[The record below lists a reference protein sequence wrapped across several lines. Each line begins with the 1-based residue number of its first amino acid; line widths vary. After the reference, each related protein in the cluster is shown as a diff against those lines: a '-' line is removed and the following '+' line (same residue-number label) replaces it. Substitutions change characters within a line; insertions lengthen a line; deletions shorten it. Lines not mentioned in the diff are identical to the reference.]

1 MSQSNQYPQQ
11 KLSHTHKKR
20 QLGLSELTLIGLFI
34 GIGCGLFFGEGCA
47 KFKILGDAFVGL
59 LQMTVLPYIVLSLVG
74 GIGKLNLEHSKRLA
88 GKAILV
94 LLLLWAI
101 ALVTVLLIPLAFPK
115 LVSASFFSTSL
126 IEPPKRFDFLGLF
139 IPANPFN
146 SLAENEVPAVVI
158 FCILVGISIISINKK
173 KRFLKLV
180 DLLSESMSK
189 VTKMVVKLT
198 PVGVFFITASAAG
211 TMTLAEIGRLQGYLI
226 TYTVATFLLGF
237 GLLPAL
243 GAVLTPFRYRDLLQI
258 SKDSFILAFATGKV
272 LVVLPMLI
280 EDIKKMFRNYKLGGE
295 EAESIVEV
303 LVPLGFPFPHLGR
316 LLTTSFITFAAWYL
330 GTPLKLE
337 QYPLLIGAGFFS
349 HFGSSTISIPFLL
362 DLAQL
367 PSDMFQLFVVTNV
380 LIDRFSNALAAT
392 YLFIFTVLTTCAL
405 RSLMRFQWRQLG
417 MLTVSSA
424 IAGLI
429 SLFGIRSYLR
439 YVSQDAYDKDKV
451 IASMQLL
458 ENLVPATIVEPAP
471 NPAPLLAGETIWER
485 IKRRGVIRIGFDP
498 DNLPWSY
505 YNSQNQLVGFDID
518 MAHQLAYELGIKIE
532 FVPLQFSNL
541 GELMGKDHFDLAM
554 SGSVGTIERFQQTR
568 FSDPYLYVNLAL
580 VVPDYRDEEFAT
592 LESISQKKHLRIGVE
607 DPAILTNKVKE
618 LLPNAEFIDLAS
630 DREFFEGTGAGKDL
644 DALFESAE
652 AGSAWTLLYPNFQV
666 VTPFPRNLDLPLVY
680 PFLGENGIFGEIVD
694 HWIEVK
700 KHDGT
705 IQDAYDYWI
714 LGKGGEQ
721 KQPRWSVIRN
731 VLHWVE

>member
-1 MSQSNQYPQQ
+1 MSQIDQYPQEEI
-11 KLSHTHKKR
+11 SHPSKKQR
-20 QLGLSELTLIGLFI
+20 LGLSELTIIGLFV

-47 KFKILGDAFVGL
+47 KFQILGDAFVGL
-59 LQMTVLPYIVLSLVG
+59 LQMTVLPYIVLSLIG
-74 GIGKLNLEHSKRLA
+74 GIGKLNLKHSKQLA
-88 GKAILV
+88 GQAILV

-101 ALVTVLLIPLAFPK
+101 AIVTILLIPLAFPK

-126 IEPPKRFDFLGLF
+126 IEPPKKFDFLELF
-139 IPANPFN
+139 IPANPFH
-146 SLAENEVPAVVI
+146 SLAENEVPAVVL
-158 FCILVGISIISINKK
+158 FCILVGTSIISINKK
-173 KRFLKLV
+173 KRFIKLV

-226 TYTVATFLLGF
+226 VYTVATFLLGF

-280 EDIKKMFRNYKLGGE
+280 EDVKKMFRDYELGDKE
-295 EAESIVEV
+295 TESIVEV

-316 LLTTSFITFAAWYL
+316 LLTTSFIIFTAWYL
-330 GTPLKLE
+330 GTPLQLE

-362 DLAQL
+362 DLTHL

-392 YLFIFTVLTTCAL
+392 YLFTFTILTTCLL
-405 RSLMRFQWRQLG
+405 RSLLQFQWRQLG
-417 MLTVSSA
+417 LLIVSSA
-424 IAGLI
+424 IAGII
-429 SLFGIRSYLR
+429 SLFGIRTYLA
-439 YVSQDAYDKDKV
+439 YASQDAYDKDKV

-458 ENLVPATIVEPAP
+458 DNLVPATIVEPAP
-471 NPAPLLAGETIWER
+471 NPDPLLTGETVWER

-505 YNSQNQLVGFDID
+505 YNSQKQLVGFDID
-518 MAHQLAYELGIKIE
+518 MAHQLAYELGVKIE
-532 FVPLQFSNL
+532 FVPLQFSIL
-541 GELMGKDHFDLAM
+541 GQLMGKDHFDLAM
-554 SGSVGTIERFQQTR
+554 SGIVGTIERFQQTR
-568 FSDPYLYVNLAL
+568 FSNSYLYVNLAL
-580 VVPDYRDEEFAT
+580 VVPDHQDEKFAT
-592 LESISQKKHLRIGVE
+592 LESINQMKNLRIGVE
-607 DPAILTNKVKE
+607 DPAILTKKVKE
-618 LLPNAEFIDLAS
+618 LLPDVEFIDLAS
-630 DREFFEGTGAGKDL
+630 DREFFEGQGAGQDL

-680 PFLGENGIFGEIVD
+680 PFLGEDDLLGEVVD

-700 KHDGT
+700 QHDGT

-721 KQPRWSVIRN
+721 KQPRWSIIRN
-731 VLHWVE
+731 VLHWVD

>member
-1 MSQSNQYPQQ
+1 
-11 KLSHTHKKR
+11 
-20 QLGLSELTLIGLFI
+20 
-34 GIGCGLFFGEGCA
+34 
-47 KFKILGDAFVGL
+47 
-59 LQMTVLPYIVLSLVG
+59 
-74 GIGKLNLEHSKRLA
+74 
-88 GKAILV
+88 
-94 LLLLWAI
+94 
-101 ALVTVLLIPLAFPK
+101 
-115 LVSASFFSTSL
+115 
-126 IEPPKRFDFLGLF
+126 
-139 IPANPFN
+139 
-146 SLAENEVPAVVI
+146 
-158 FCILVGISIISINKK
+158 
-173 KRFLKLV
+173 
-180 DLLSESMSK
+180 MSK
-189 VTKMVVKLT
+189 VTKMIVKLT

-211 TMTLAEIGRLQGYLI
+211 TMTLTEIGRLQGYLI

-243 GAVLTPFRYRDLLQI
+243 GAILTPFRYRDLLKI

-272 LVVLPMLI
+272 LVVLPVLI
-280 EDIKKMFRNYKLGGE
+280 EDVKKMFHDYELGGE
-295 EAESIVEV
+295 EAESTIEV

-337 QYPLLIGAGFFS
+337 QYPTLIGAGFFS

-405 RSLMRFQWRQLG
+405 RSLMRIQWRQLG
-417 MLTVSSA
+417 ILAISSA
-424 IAGLI
+424 IAGII
-429 SLFGIRSYLR
+429 SLFGIRAYLSYA
-439 YVSQDAYDKDKV
+439 SKGAYDKDKV

-458 ENLVPATIVEPAP
+458 ENLVPATIVQPAP
-471 NPAPLLAGETIWER
+471 NPDPLLPGETIWER

-505 YNSQNQLVGFDID
+505 YNSQKQLVGFDID
-518 MAHQLAYELGIKIE
+518 MAHQLAYELGVKIE
-532 FVPLQFSNL
+532 FVPLQFSTL
-541 GELMGKDHFDLAM
+541 GQLMDKDHFDIAM
-554 SGSVGTIERFQQTR
+554 SGIVGTIERFQQTR
-568 FSDPYLYVNLAL
+568 FSAPYMYVNLAL
-580 VVPDYRDEEFAT
+580 VVPDYRDEQFAT
-592 LESISQKKHLRIGVE
+592 LDSIKQKKNLRIGVE
-607 DPAILTNKVKE
+607 DPAILTKKVKE
-618 LLPNAEFIDLAS
+618 LLPDVEFIDLES
-630 DREFFEGTGAGKDL
+630 DREFFEGQGAGRDL

-666 VTPFPRNLDLPLVY
+666 VTPFPRNLDMPLVY
-680 PFLGENGIFGEIVD
+680 PFLGKDDLLGEVVEHLVYPFLGKDDLLGEVVD

-721 KQPRWSVIRN
+721 KQPRWSIIRD
-731 VLHWVE
+731 VLHWVD

>member
-1 MSQSNQYPQQ
+1 MSQTTKFPQ
-11 KLSHTHKKR
+11 KEMSKPSKKR
-20 QLGLSELTLIGLFI
+20 RLGLSELTLIGLFV

-47 KFKILGDAFVGL
+47 RFQILGDAFVGL
-59 LQMTVLPYIVLSLVG
+59 LQMTVLPYIVLSLIG
-74 GIGKLNLEHSKRLA
+74 GIGKLNLKHSKQLA

-101 ALVTVLLIPLAFPK
+101 AIVTVLLIPLAFPK

-126 IEPPKRFDFLGLF
+126 VDPPKRFDFLGLF

-158 FCILVGISIISINKK
+158 FCMLMGVSLISINKK

-211 TMTLAEIGRLQGYLI
+211 TMTLTEIGRLQGYLI

-243 GAVLTPFRYRDLLQI
+243 GAVLTPFRYRDLLTI

-272 LVVLPMLI
+272 LVVLPVLI
-280 EDIKKMFRNYKLGGE
+280 EDVKKMFRNYELGGE
-295 EAESIVEV
+295 EAESTIEV

-392 YLFIFTVLTTCAL
+392 YLFIFTVLTTCVL
-405 RSLMRFQWRQLG
+405 RSLMRLQWRKLG
-417 MLTVSSA
+417 ILTVSSVL
-424 IAGLI
+424 AGII
-429 SLFGIRSYLR
+429 SLFGIRTYLG
-439 YVSQDAYDKDKV
+439 YASQGAYDKDKV

-458 ENLVPATIVEPAP
+458 ENPVSATIVAPAP
-471 NPAPLLAGETIWER
+471 NPDPLLRGETSWER

-505 YNSQNQLVGFDID
+505 YNSQKQLVGFDIE
-518 MAHQLAYELGIKIE
+518 MAHRFARELGIKIE
-532 FVPLQFSNL
+532 FVPLQSSTL
-541 GELMGKDHFDLAM
+541 GQLMGKDHFDLAM
-554 SGSVGTIERFQQTR
+554 SGIVGTIERFQQTR
-568 FSDPYLYVNLAL
+568 FSEPYLYVNLAL
-580 VVPDYRDEEFAT
+580 VVPDYRDNEFST
-592 LESISQKKHLRIGVE
+592 LKSINQMKNLRIGVE

-618 LLPNAEFIDLAS
+618 LLPNAKFIDLES
-630 DREFFEGTGAGKDL
+630 DREFFEGQGAGQDL

-666 VTPFPRNLDLPLVY
+666 VTPFPRNLDIPLVY
-680 PFLGENGIFGEIVD
+680 PFLGEDGILGEVID

-705 IQDAYDYWI
+705 IQDVYDHWI
-714 LGKGGEQ
+714 LGKGSEQ
-721 KQPRWSVIRN
+721 KQPRWSIIRD
-731 VLHWVE
+731 VLHWID

>member
-1 MSQSNQYPQQ
+1 MNQSNKYPQQ
-11 KLSHTHKKR
+11 ELANTHKKR
-20 QLGLSELTLIGLFI
+20 QLGLSELTLIGLFV

-47 KFKILGDAFVGL
+47 GFQILGDAFVGL

-74 GIGKLNLEHSKRLA
+74 GIGKLNLEHSKQLA

-101 ALVTVLLIPLAFPK
+101 AIVTILLIPLAFPK

-126 IEPPKRFDFLGLF
+126 INPPKKFDFLELF

-146 SLAENEVPAVVI
+146 SLAENQVPAVVI

-173 KRFLKLV
+173 KRFIKLI
-180 DLLSESMSK
+180 DLMSESMSK
-189 VTKMVVKLT
+189 VTKMIVKLT

-226 TYTVATFLLGF
+226 VYTVATLLLGF
-237 GLLPAL
+237 GILPAL

-272 LVVLPMLI
+272 LVVLPMII
-280 EDIKKMFRNYKLGGE
+280 EDIKKMFHNYELGGK
-295 EAESIVEV
+295 EAESIIEV

-316 LLTTSFITFAAWYL
+316 LLTTNFITFAAWYL

-349 HFGSSTISIPFLL
+349 HFGSSTISVPFLL
-362 DLAQL
+362 DLAHL
-367 PSDMFQLFVVTNV
+367 PSDMFQLFVITNV

-392 YLFIFTVLTTCAL
+392 YLFIFTVLTTCFL
-405 RSLMRFQWRQLG
+405 RSLMRFRWRQLSI
-417 MLTVSSA
+417 LAVSSA
-424 IAGLI
+424 IVSLI
-429 SLFGIRSYLR
+429 SLFSIRTYLG
-439 YVSQDAYDKDKV
+439 YASQGAYDKDKV

-458 ENLVPATIVEPAP
+458 DNLVPATIVKPAP
-471 NPAPLLAGETIWER
+471 NPDPLLTGETIWER

-505 YNSQNQLVGFDID
+505 YNSQKKLVGFDID
-518 MAHQLAYELGIKIE
+518 MAHQLAYELGVKIE
-532 FVPLQFSNL
+532 FVPLQFSIL
-541 GELMGKDHFDLAM
+541 GQLMDEDHFDLAM
-554 SGSVGTIERFQQTR
+554 SGIVGTIERFQQTR
-568 FSDPYLYVNLAL
+568 FSEPYMYVNLAL

-592 LESISQKKHLRIGVE
+592 LESINRRKNLRIGVE
-607 DPAILTNKVKE
+607 DPAILTKKVKK
-618 LLPNAEFIDLAS
+618 LLPNAEFVDLES
-630 DREFFEGTGAGKDL
+630 DREFFEGQEAGQDL
-644 DALFESAE
+644 DALFISAE
-652 AGSAWTLLYPNFQV
+652 EGSAWTLLYPRFQV
-666 VTPFPRNLDLPLVY
+666 VTPFPRNLDIPLVY
-680 PFLGENGIFGEIVD
+680 PFLGEDGILGEVVD
-694 HWIEVK
+694 HWIGVK

-721 KQPRWSVIRN
+721 KQPRWSIIRN
-731 VLHWVE
+731 VLHWVD

>member
-1 MSQSNQYPQQ
+1 MFKPQ
-11 KLSHTHKKR
+11 KKR
-20 QLGLSELTLIGLFI
+20 RLGLSELTLIGLFF

-47 KFKILGDAFVGL
+47 RFQILGDAFVGL
-59 LQMTVLPYIVLSLVG
+59 LQMTVLPYIVLSLIG
-74 GIGKLNLEHSKRLA
+74 GIGKLDLKHSKQLA

-101 ALVTVLLIPLAFPK
+101 AIVTVLLIPLAFPK

-126 IEPPKRFDFLGLF
+126 IDPPKRFDFLGLF
-139 IPANPFN
+139 IPANPFD
-146 SLAENEVPAVVI
+146 SLADNEVPAVVV
-158 FCILVGISIISINKK
+158 FCMLMGISIISINKK
-173 KRFLKLV
+173 QELLRLV

-189 VTKMVVKLT
+189 VTKMIVKLT
-198 PVGVFFITASAAG
+198 PMGVFFITASAAG
-211 TMTLAEIGRLQGYLI
+211 TMTLTEIGRLQGYLI
-226 TYTVATFLLGF
+226 AYTVATFLLGF

-272 LVVLPMLI
+272 LVVLPVLI
-280 EDIKKMFRNYKLGGE
+280 EDVKKMFRNYELGGE
-295 EAESIVEV
+295 EAESTIEV

-337 QYPLLIGAGFFS
+337 QYPLLVGAGFFS

-405 RSLMRFQWRQLG
+405 RSLIRLRWRQLG
-417 MLTVSSA
+417 ILAMSSA
-424 IAGLI
+424 IAGVI
-429 SLFGIRSYLR
+429 SLLGIRAYLG
-439 YVSQDAYDKDKV
+439 YASQGAYDKDKV

-458 ENLVPATIVEPAP
+458 ENPVPATIVEPAP
-471 NPAPLLAGETIWER
+471 NPDPLLTGETIWER

-505 YNSQNQLVGFDID
+505 YNSQKQLVGFDIE
-518 MAHQLAYELGIKIE
+518 MAHRLARELGVKIE
-532 FVPLQFSNL
+532 FVPLQFSIL
-541 GELMGKDHFDLAM
+541 GKLMGQDHFDLAM
-554 SGSVGTIERFQQTR
+554 SGIVGTIERFQQTR
-568 FSDPYLYVNLAL
+568 FSQPYMYVNLAL
-580 VVPDYRDEEFAT
+580 VVPDYQDNKFST
-592 LESISQKKHLRIGVE
+592 LASINQMKNLRIGVE

-618 LLPNAEFIDLAS
+618 LLPNAEFIDLES
-630 DREFFEGTGAGKDL
+630 DREFFEGVGAGKDL

-666 VTPFPRNLDLPLVY
+666 VTPFPRNLDIPLVY
-680 PFLGENGIFGEIVD
+680 PFLGEDELLGKVVD

-705 IQDAYDYWI
+705 IQDAYDHWI

-721 KQPRWSVIRN
+721 KQPRWSIIRN
-731 VLHWVE
+731 VLQWVD

>member
-1 MSQSNQYPQQ
+1 MSQTTEYP
-11 KLSHTHKKR
+11 KKEISKHPKKR
-20 QLGLSELTLIGLFI
+20 RLGLSELTLIGLFV

-47 KFKILGDAFVGL
+47 RFQILGDAFVGL

-74 GIGKLNLEHSKRLA
+74 DIGKLNLEQSKRLA
-88 GKAILV
+88 EKAILV

-101 ALVTVLLIPLAFPK
+101 AIVTVLLIPLAFPK
-115 LVSASFFSTSL
+115 LASASFFSTSL
-126 IEPPKRFDFLGLF
+126 IEPPNKFDFLELF
-139 IPANPFN
+139 IPANPFD
-146 SLAENEVPAVVI
+146 SLADNEVPAVVV
-158 FCILVGISIISINKK
+158 FCMLMGISMISINNKQE
-173 KRFLKLV
+173 FLRLV

-189 VTKMVVKLT
+189 VTKIVVKLT

-211 TMTLAEIGRLQGYLI
+211 TMTLTEIGRLQGYLI

-243 GAVLTPFRYRDLLQI
+243 GAVLTPFRYRDLLTI

-272 LVVLPMLI
+272 LVVLPVLI
-280 EDIKKMFRNYKLGGE
+280 EDVKKMFRNYEFGGE
-295 EAESIVEV
+295 EAESTIEV

-330 GTPLKLE
+330 GTPLQLE
-337 QYPLLIGAGFFS
+337 QYPLLIGAGLFS

-362 DLAQL
+362 DLAHL

-405 RSLMRFQWRQLG
+405 RSLMRLQWRQLG
-417 MLTVSSA
+417 ILAMSSV
-424 IAGLI
+424 IVGI
-429 SLFGIRSYLR
+429 MSLFGIRTYLG
-439 YVSQDAYDKDKV
+439 YASQGAYDKDKV

-458 ENLVPATIVEPAP
+458 ENPVPNTIVEPTP
-471 NPAPLLAGETIWER
+471 NPNPLLTGETIWER
-485 IKRRGVIRIGFDP
+485 IKRRGIIRIGFDP

-505 YNSQNQLVGFDID
+505 YNSQKQLVGFDIE
-518 MAHQLAYELGIKIE
+518 MAHRLARELGVKIE
-532 FVPLQFSNL
+532 FVPLRFSSL
-541 GELMGKDHFDLAM
+541 GQLMGKDHFDLAM
-554 SGSVGTIERFQQTR
+554 SGIVGTIERFQQTR
-568 FSDPYLYVNLAL
+568 FSQPYMYVNLAL
-580 VVPDYRDEEFAT
+580 VVPDYRDNKFST
-592 LESISQKKHLRIGVE
+592 LASINQMKNLRIGVE

-618 LLPNAEFIDLAS
+618 LLPNAEFIDLES
-630 DREFFEGTGAGKDL
+630 DREFFEGVGAGKDL

-680 PFLGENGIFGEIVD
+680 PFLGEDELLGKMVN

-705 IQDAYDYWI
+705 IQDAYDHWI
-714 LGKGGEQ
+714 LGQGSEQ
-721 KQPRWSVIRN
+721 KQPRWSIIRN
-731 VLHWVE
+731 VLRWVD

>member
-1 MSQSNQYPQQ
+1 MSQINQYPQQ
-11 KLSHTHKKR
+11 EISNPPTKQR
-20 QLGLSELTLIGLFI
+20 LGLSELTTIGLFL

-47 KFKILGDAFVGL
+47 KFQILGDAFVGL
-59 LQMTVLPYIVLSLVG
+59 LQMTVLPYIVLSLIG
-74 GIGKLNLEHSKRLA
+74 GIGKLDLKHSKQLA

-101 ALVTVLLIPLAFPK
+101 AIVTILLIPLAFPK

-126 IEPPKRFDFLGLF
+126 VEPPKKFDFLGLF

-158 FCILVGISIISINKK
+158 FCLLVGTSIISINKK
-173 KRFLKLV
+173 KRFIKLV

-189 VTKMVVKLT
+189 VTKMIVKLT

-226 TYTVATFLLGF
+226 VYTVATFLLGF

-280 EDIKKMFRNYKLGGE
+280 EDVKKMFRNYELGGKE
-295 EAESIVEV
+295 TESIVEV

-316 LLTTSFITFAAWYL
+316 LLTTSFIIFTAWYL
-330 GTPLKLE
+330 GTPLKPE

-362 DLAQL
+362 DLAHL

-405 RSLMRFQWRQLG
+405 RSLMRFRWRQLG
-417 MLTVSSA
+417 ILTVSSA
-424 IAGLI
+424 IAGII
-429 SLFGIRSYLR
+429 SLFGIRTYLG
-439 YVSQDAYDKDKV
+439 YASQDAYDKDKV

-471 NPAPLLAGETIWER
+471 NPAPLRTGETVWGR

-505 YNSQNQLVGFDID
+505 YNSQQQLVGFDID
-518 MAHQLAYELGIKIE
+518 MAHQLAHELGVKIE
-532 FVPLQFSNL
+532 FVPLQFSTL
-541 GELMGKDHFDLAM
+541 GQLMGEDHFDLAM
-554 SGSVGTIERFQQTR
+554 SGIVGTIERFQQTR

-592 LESISQKKHLRIGVE
+592 LESINQMKNLRIGVE
-607 DPAILTNKVKE
+607 DPAILTKKIQE
-618 LLPNAEFIDLAS
+618 LLPDVEFIDLAS
-630 DREFFEGTGAGKDL
+630 DREFFEGQGAGRDL

-666 VTPFPRNLDLPLVY
+666 VTPFPRNLDIPLVY
-680 PFLGENGIFGEIVD
+680 PFLGKDDLLGEVVD

-721 KQPRWSVIRN
+721 KQPRWSIIRN
-731 VLHWVE
+731 VLHWID

>member
-1 MSQSNQYPQQ
+1 MSRTTQFP
-11 KLSHTHKKR
+11 HKGMSKPSKKKS
-20 QLGLSELTLIGLFI
+20 LGLSELTLIGLFA
-34 GIGCGLFFGEGCA
+34 GISCGLFFGEGCA
-47 KFKILGDAFVGL
+47 RFQILGDAFVGL

-74 GIGKLNLEHSKRLA
+74 GIGKLNLEHGKRLA

-101 ALVTVLLIPLAFPK
+101 AIVTVLLIPLAFPQ

-126 IEPPKRFDFLGLF
+126 IDPPKKFDFLELF

-146 SLAENEVPAVVI
+146 SLADNEVPAVVI

-173 KRFLKLV
+173 KRFIKLL

-189 VTKMVVKLT
+189 VTKMIVKLT
-198 PVGVFFITASAAG
+198 PAGVFFITASAAG

-243 GAVLTPFRYRDLLQI
+243 GAVLTPFRYKDLLQI

-272 LVVLPMLI
+272 LVVLPMVI
-280 EDIKKMFRNYKLGGE
+280 EDVKKMFRNYELGNE
-295 EAESIVEV
+295 EAESIIEV

-316 LLTTSFITFAAWYL
+316 LLTTSFITFTAWYL

-367 PSDMFQLFVVTNV
+367 PSDMFQLFIVTNV

-392 YLFIFTVLTTCAL
+392 YLFMFTVLTTCAL

-417 MLTVSSA
+417 MLAVSSA
-424 IAGLI
+424 IAGII
-429 SLFGIRSYLR
+429 SLFGIRSYLS
-439 YVSQDAYDKDKV
+439 YISQDAYDKDKV

-458 ENLVPATIVEPAP
+458 ENLVPAKIVEPAP
-471 NPAPLLAGETIWER
+471 NPEPLLAGETIWER

-505 YNSQNQLVGFDID
+505 YNSQNQLVGFDVD
-518 MAHQLAYELGIKIE
+518 MAHQLAYELGIEIE

-541 GELMGKDHFDLAM
+541 GELMGKDHFDIAM
-554 SGSVGTIERFQQTR
+554 SGVVGTIERFQQTR
-568 FSDPYLYVNLAL
+568 FSDPYMYVNLAL
-580 VVPDYRDEEFAT
+580 VVPDYRDEEFST
-592 LESISQKKHLRIGVE
+592 LASINQRKHLRIGIE
-607 DPAILTNKVKE
+607 DPAILTKKIQE
-618 LLPNAEFIDLAS
+618 LLPNAEFIDLES

-680 PFLGENGIFGEIVD
+680 PFLSEDGIFGEIVNY
-694 HWIEVK
+694 WIEVK

-714 LGKGGEQ
+714 LGQGGEQ
-721 KQPRWSVIRN
+721 KSPRWSIIGD
-731 VLHWVE
+731 VLHWVD

>member
-1 MSQSNQYPQQ
+1 MSRTPEFPKKEMSKP
-11 KLSHTHKKR
+11 SKKR
-20 QLGLSELTLIGLFI
+20 RLGLSELTIIGLFL
-34 GIGCGLFFGEGCA
+34 GISCGLFFGEGCA
-47 KFKILGDAFVGL
+47 RFQILGDAFVGL

-74 GIGKLNLEHSKRLA
+74 GIGKLKLEHSKKLA
-88 GKAILV
+88 GKAIIV

-101 ALVTVLLIPLAFPK
+101 AIVTILLIPLAFPQ

-126 IEPPKRFDFLGLF
+126 IEPPKKLDFLELF

-146 SLAENEVPAVVI
+146 SLADNEVPAVVI
-158 FCILVGISIISINKK
+158 FCILVGVSIININKK
-173 KRFLKLV
+173 KLFIKLI

-189 VTKMVVKLT
+189 VTKMIVKLT
-198 PVGVFFITASAAG
+198 PAGVFFITASAAG

-243 GAVLTPFRYRDLLQI
+243 GAILTPFRYKDLLQI

-280 EDIKKMFRNYKLGGE
+280 EDVKKMFQDYDLGNE
-295 EAESIVEV
+295 ESESIIEV

-316 LLTTSFITFAAWYL
+316 LLSTSFITFTAWYL

-337 QYPLLIGAGFFS
+337 QYPLLISAGFFS

-367 PSDMFQLFVVTNV
+367 PSDMFQLFIVTNV

-405 RSLMRFQWRQLG
+405 GSIIRLQWRKLG
-417 MLTVSSA
+417 MLTISSA
-424 IAGLI
+424 LAAII
-429 SLFGIRSYLR
+429 SLFGIRTYLSYA
-439 YVSQDAYDKDKV
+439 SQGAYDKDKV

-458 ENLVPATIVEPAP
+458 ENLVPATIVKAAP
-471 NPAPLLAGETIWER
+471 NPQPLLSGETIWGR
-485 IKRRGVIRIGFDP
+485 IKRRGVIRVGFNP

-505 YNSQNQLVGFDID
+505 YNSQKQLVGFDID
-518 MAHQLAYELGIKIE
+518 MAHQLAHKLGVKIE
-532 FVPLQFSNL
+532 FVPLQFSTL
-541 GELMGKDHFDLAM
+541 GQLMGKDHFDLAM
-554 SGSVGTIERFQQTR
+554 SGVVGTIERFQQTR
-568 FSDPYLYVNLAL
+568 FSDPYMYVNLAL
-580 VVPDYRDEEFAT
+580 VVPDYRDDEFASLT
-592 LESISQKKHLRIGVE
+592 SIRQKKNLRIGVE
-607 DPAILTNKVKE
+607 DPAILTKKIQE
-618 LLPNAEFIDLAS
+618 LLPNAEFIYLES
-630 DREFFEGTGAGKDL
+630 DREFFENTGAAKDL
-644 DALFESAE
+644 DALFNSAE

-666 VTPFPRNLDLPLVY
+666 VTPFPRNLDIPLVY
-680 PFLGENGIFGEIVD
+680 PFLGKDDLFGEVVNY
-694 HWIEVK
+694 WIEVK

-714 LGKGGEQ
+714 LGQGGEQ
-721 KQPRWSVIRN
+721 KPPRWSIIRD
-731 VLHWVE
+731 VLHWVD